1 MLLLMAWNLTRG
13 FNMWET
19 KLFKTEQAFYR
30 FIEKHE
36 RTHQIV
42 VIYVNNGY
50 GVEYKRLRRVY

>member
-1 MLLLMAWNLTRG
+1 MG
-13 FNMWET
+13 VIMWET

-42 VIYVNNGY
+42 VIYVNNAW
-50 GVEYKRLRRVY
+50 GVEYRKLRRVY